1 MIFKFE
7 ILCWHSCA
15 KVWLRSISDKEEK
28 ETKKE
33 GVSGYMNGMVT
44 WLFPLIFIGN
54 IILKMNILNP
64 MIILLDKG
72 G

>member
-15 KVWLRSISDKEEK
+15 NVWLRSIGDEEEEK

-33 GVSGYMNGMVT
+33 GVSSYMNGMVT
-44 WLFPLIFIGN
+44 
-54 IILKMNILNP
+54 
-64 MIILLDKG
+64 
-72 G
+72 